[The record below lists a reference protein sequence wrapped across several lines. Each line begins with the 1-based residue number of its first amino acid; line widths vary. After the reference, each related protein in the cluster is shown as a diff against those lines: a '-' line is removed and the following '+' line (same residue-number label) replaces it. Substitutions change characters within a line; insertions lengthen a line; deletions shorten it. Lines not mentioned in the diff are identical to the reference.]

1 MLFDFRSEKSTD
13 LAESGPAVSI
23 SISPAASPAA
33 STTSMASVA
42 SNAKSSSTMALDVI
56 EEDPEHVVP
65 GSGNQD
71 EEMMSQVRDFSH

>member
-1 MLFDFRSEKSTD
+1 
-13 LAESGPAVSI
+13 
-23 SISPAASPAA
+23 
-33 STTSMASVA
+33 MASVA